1 MKTKFFTGKG
11 DDGTSDMGGG
21 VCMNKD
27 SGYAE
32 LLGALDELNSWTGL
46 CRARAARE
54 HQLKKE
60 ELPVAIVPTLRQI
73 QELLFIAQAEIA
85 VCAASALGIAESVSG
100 NKHITPRHTTFL
112 EEVIHKVD
120 KEVPPLTHFVIPGA
134 SELSAMIDVAR
145 VTARRVERTAVALH
159 RAKKLPEPILPFLN
173 RLSSVFFALARYI
186 NHCMNVPEE
195 FPRYE

>member
-11 DDGTSDMGGG
+11 DDGTSDMGG
-21 VCMNKD
+21 VRMNKD

-100 NKHITPRHTTFL
+100 KHITSRHTTFL
-112 EEVIHKVD
+112 EEVIHKID

-159 RAKKLPEPILPFLN
+159 RAKQLPEPILPFLN

-186 NHCMNVPEE
+186 NHCMGVPEE